1 MLIVPRSIAD
11 DWPAEIQTL
20 VLHCRDVA
28 LHRDKQDI
36 ALFEFSGFLISYWKS
51 QSFHPLLE
59 EYSCIKYSAI

>member
-11 DWPAEIQTL
+11 DWPAEIQTQ

-28 LHRDKQDI
+28 LHWDKQDI